1 MAVTQ
6 PAFGVRLR
14 QLRRERGMSQ
24 AELGGDRFSGS
35 YISHLESGRRDPTPA
50 VTSFLSSRLGIET
63 FDAADTAPVAVAQT
77 SVSEL
82 ETLEHL
88 LAAERA
94 WHDQEWRLATRN
106 ARRAATLAAETGN
119 AERSWEARFV
129 LAQALL
135 SDGDYPAV
143 SDLARGLVDDDV
155 AARSA
160 SLKSQALS
168 LMSVASRA
176 SGHLTEAITW
186 GARAVEASRGTVAM
200 LQAEATMALISAR
213 SEAGDRGHELTQMC
227 SWLQELHDRVE
238 SGYSRGLISWTL
250 GTAAFQ
256 RGDAMSG
263 IVHLENALKNI
274 KPQRDL
280 RMWARLHKSIANNRI
295 EANLDDGVEDSLAL
309 AREGLRL
316 VGNPSDLLELHL
328 VEVKVAYR
336 ARDFVKA
343 ESLVL
348 HCLAE
353 EAENRADHLAGEAQ
367 RIYGEICVQLGK
379 TKEAQEAFANSAR
392 HFETAGAYGQASRSW
407 HLHVRV
413 SE

>member
-1 MAVTQ
+1 MVVTQ

-24 AELGGDRFSGS
+24 AELGGDKFSGS
-35 YISHLESGRRDPTPA
+35 YISHLESGRREPTA
-50 VTSFLSSRLGIET
+50 AITSFLSARLGIES
-63 FDAADTAPVAVAQT
+63 FEAAEQPSSAPQA

-82 ETLEHL
+82 RTLEHL

-94 WHDQEWRLATRN
+94 WHDQEWRLATRS
-106 ARRAATLAAETGN
+106 AGRAAALAAESGN
-119 AERSWEARFV
+119 LERSWEARFV

-143 SDLARGLVDDDV
+143 SGLARGLVDDDV
-155 AARSA
+155 ASKSA

-186 GARAVEASRGTVAM
+186 GARAVEASRGTAPM

-213 SEAGDRGHELTQMC
+213 SEAGDRGHELAQMC
-227 SWLQELHDRVE
+227 SWLGDLRDEVE
-238 SGYSRGLISWTL
+238 SGYSQGLISWTL

-256 RGDAMSG
+256 RGDAASG
-263 IVHLENALKNI
+263 LVHLEDALGNI

-280 RMWARLHKSIANNRI
+280 RMWSRLHKTIADSRI
-295 EANLDDGVEDSLAL
+295 EANLDEGVEESLSF

-336 ARDFVKA
+336 AGNYQQA

-348 HCLAE
+348 HCIAE

-367 RIYGEICVQLGK
+367 RLHGNISVALGK
-379 TKEAQEAFANSAR
+379 TKQAQDAFAASAR
-392 HFETAGAYGQASRSW
+392 HFEEAGAFGQASASW
-407 HLHVRV
+407 HLHFRI

>member
-1 MAVTQ
+1 MTN
-6 PAFGVRLR
+6 
-14 QLRRERGMSQ
+14 
-24 AELGGDRFSGS
+24 FSGS

-50 VTSFLSSRLGIET
+50 VTSFLSSRLGVESFEET
-63 FDAADTAPVAVAQT
+63 GAEAAEARSSFSD
-77 SVSEL
+77 L

-106 ARRAATLAAETGN
+106 ATKAATLAANSGN

-143 SDLARGLVDDDV
+143 SRLAFDLVDDEV

-186 GARAVEASRGTVAM
+186 GARAVEASRGTAPM

-213 SEAGDRGHELTQMC
+213 SEAGDRGHELSIMC
-227 SWLQELHDRVE
+227 STLTDLHGRVE
-238 SGYSRGLISWTL
+238 SSYSRGLISWTL

-256 RGDAMSG
+256 RGDAVSG
-263 IVHLENALKNI
+263 IVHLEEALHNI

-280 RMWARLHKSIANNRI
+280 RMWARLHKAIANNRI
-295 EANLDDGVEDSLAL
+295 DAQLDEGVEESLTR

-336 ARDFVKA
+336 KGDYQTA

-348 HCLAE
+348 HCLEE
-353 EAENRADHLAGEAQ
+353 EAENRADHLAGEAH
-367 RIYGEICVQLGK
+367 RLHGEICVALGK
-379 TKEAQEAFANSAR
+379 SKEAQEAFANSAR
-392 HFETAGAYGQASRSW
+392 HFESAGAYGQASRSW

>member
-24 AELGGDRFSGS
+24 VELGGEQFTGS
-35 YISHLESGRRDPTPA
+35 YISHLESGRREPTPA
-50 VTSFLSSRLGIET
+50 VTAFLSERLGVTSFEV
-63 FDAADTAPVAVAQT
+63 FPEEAA
-77 SVSEL
+77 SVRDGSSDL

-106 ARRAATLAAETGN
+106 AGRAAALAAASGN
-119 AERSWEARFV
+119 AERAWEARFV

-135 SDGDYPAV
+135 SDGDYGAV
-143 SDLARGLVDDDV
+143 SRLAKELIDDQV
-155 AARSA
+155 ASRSA

-176 SGHLTEAITW
+176 SGHLTDAITW
-186 GARAVEASRGTVAM
+186 GARAVEASRETAVM
-200 LQAEATMALISAR
+200 LQAEAVMALIGAR
-213 SEAGDRGHELTQMC
+213 SEAGDRGHELVELC
-227 SWLQELHDRVE
+227 HWLGELREEVE

-256 RGDAMSG
+256 RKDIARG
-263 IVHLENALKNI
+263 IHHLEGALEHI

-280 RMWARLHKSIANNRI
+280 RMWARLHKTIANNRV
-295 EANLDDGVEDSLAL
+295 EAGLDEGVETSLQL

-336 ARDFVKA
+336 DGDHARA
-343 ESLVL
+343 ESLVR

-353 EAENRADHLAGEAQ
+353 EALHQADHLAGEAE
-367 RIYGEICVQLGK
+367 RLLGEICVALDK
-379 TKEAQEAFANSAR
+379 SKEAKEAFARSATR
-392 HFETAGAYGQASRSW
+392 FESAGAFGQASASW
-407 HLHVRV
+407 HLHAQT